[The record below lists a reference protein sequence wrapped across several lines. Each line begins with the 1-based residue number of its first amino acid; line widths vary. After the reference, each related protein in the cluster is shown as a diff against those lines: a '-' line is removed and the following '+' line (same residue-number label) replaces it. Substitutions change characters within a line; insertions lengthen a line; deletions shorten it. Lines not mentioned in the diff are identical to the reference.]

1 MAHNTSPMRTVLVNP
16 PPRRRAELYDRP
28 DYGHLGLAYMAAVLR
43 EHGYNVAIVDAKL
56 DRLGLRAAVSAVAAL
71 EPDIVG
77 VTAMTHE
84 ICHVATFA
92 DEIKKAVPGVAV
104 VVGGSHIN
112 ATMEETLKEFHVFD
126 YGVYGEGEETLLELV
141 AALSSSG
148 SLSGIRG
155 LIYREQ
161 DNIVKNPPRPYVED
175 LDSLPLPAWDLFPR
189 HRMTEFVLLTARGC
203 PFGCKF
209 CRPLGHR
216 VRERSPEKV
225 IRELELVADEFGI
238 ENCHLWMWDETFG
251 LNEERAFRLL
261 DMMIER
267 GLHKRFSWFVQTRAD
282 VVTEELL
289 KKMHEAGC
297 YGIGLGVESGN
308 REILAYTNK
317 RITLEQAERTNALA
331 KSIGLE
337 TTTFFILGHPN
348 ETRQTIH
355 DTIRFAV
362 RLNGTVPVFG
372 VMIPYPGTEI
382 YNLARRGEAGYR
394 LVARSWEDYNKQFG
408 KALELKDI
416 SRRRLKY
423 YQLMGYALVFLKNR
437 RYRDFVR
444 FCWEF
449 RREAV
454 ARLFDS
460 VTFRRRAVK

>member
-1 MAHNTSPMRTVLVNP
+1 
-16 PPRRRAELYDRP
+16 
-28 DYGHLGLAYMAAVLR
+28 
-43 EHGYNVAIVDAKL
+43 
-56 DRLGLRAAVSAVAAL
+56 
-71 EPDIVG
+71 
-77 VTAMTHE
+77 
-84 ICHVATFA
+84 
-92 DEIKKAVPGVAV
+92 
-104 VVGGSHIN
+104 
-112 ATMEETLKEFHVFD
+112 
-126 YGVYGEGEETLLELV
+126 
-141 AALSSSG
+141 
-148 SLSGIRG
+148 
-155 LIYREQ
+155 
-161 DNIVKNPPRPYVED
+161 
-175 LDSLPLPAWDLFPR
+175 
-189 HRMTEFVLLTARGC
+189 
-203 PFGCKF
+203 
-209 CRPLGHR
+209 
-216 VRERSPEKV
+216 
-225 IRELELVADEFGI
+225 
-238 ENCHLWMWDETFG
+238 MWDETFG
-251 LNEERAFRLL
+251 LNKERAFRLL

-267 GLHKRFSWFVQTRAD
+267 GLHKKFSWFVQTRAD
-282 VVTEELL
+282 VVTEALL